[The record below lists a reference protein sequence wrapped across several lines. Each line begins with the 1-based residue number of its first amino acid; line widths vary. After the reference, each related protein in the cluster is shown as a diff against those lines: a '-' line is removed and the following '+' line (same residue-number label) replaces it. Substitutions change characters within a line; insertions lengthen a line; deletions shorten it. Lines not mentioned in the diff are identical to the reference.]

1 MRNELCV
8 HIIGVVVWPCLFIM
22 THELPALLPLYIR
35 GDEGEDRPGDG
46 LMDNPLYSQS
56 DALPS
61 TFPFP
66 SPLGACDPGCAL
78 LVLASIAC
86 RNGTPLTLAC
96 CITVHLQGFVSSCF
110 PPMDVNELTRQAHDA

>member
-66 SPLGACDPGCAL
+66 SPLGAC
-78 LVLASIAC
+78 
-86 RNGTPLTLAC
+86 
-96 CITVHLQGFVSSCF
+96 
-110 PPMDVNELTRQAHDA
+110 EL

>member
-8 HIIGVVVWPCLFIM
+8 HIIGVVVALPVH
-22 THELPALLPLYIR
+22 HELPALLPLYIR

-66 SPLGACDPGCAL
+66 SPLGACDPVCAL
-78 LVLASIAC
+78 LVLTSIALPE
-86 RNGTPLTLAC
+86 RNPLNSCMLHNSASARFC
-96 CITVHLQGFVSSCF
+96 FILFSSHGRERI
-110 PPMDVNELTRQAHDA
+110 D

>member
-1 MRNELCV
+1 
-8 HIIGVVVWPCLFIM
+8 
-22 THELPALLPLYIR
+22 LYIR

-66 SPLGACDPGCAL
+66 SPLGAC
-78 LVLASIAC
+78 
-86 RNGTPLTLAC
+86 
-96 CITVHLQGFVSSCF
+96 
-110 PPMDVNELTRQAHDA
+110 EL